1 MRSDRERLLDII
13 EAAEK
18 IAARVQRGRA
28 AFDADEDVRFA
39 VVHLLEIVGEAA
51 GGVSEE
57 LRSRT
62 PEVPWSLIIAMRN
75 RIVHG
80 YFDVDHDIVW
90 RAAAEDLPPVA
101 TRLREAL
108 AEVI

>member
-28 AFDADEDVRFA
+28 AFDVDEDVRFA

-57 LRSRT
+57 LRSRGA
-62 PEVPWSLIIAMRN
+62 L
-75 RIVHG
+75 
-80 YFDVDHDIVW
+80 
-90 RAAAEDLPPVA
+90 VA
-101 TRLREAL
+101 HHRDAQPDRPQLLRRRP
-108 AEVI
+108 

>member
-18 IAARVQRGRA
+18 IAVRVQRGRET
-28 AFDADEDVRFA
+28 FDADEDVRFA

-51 GGVSEE
+51 GGVSESF
-57 LRSRT
+57 RSRT

-75 RIVHG
+75 RIAHG

-101 TRLREAL
+101 ARLRGA
-108 AEVI
+108 ATEVI